1 MAALEWSFQGV
12 RLHMTLQDA
21 RTSKSIVALVELE
34 RLLCCV
40 HPYHVD
46 FKMTSCNA
54 RIIVHLCGR
63 VCLHVFF
70 SGGLILLFHI
80 HIDCTGVVY
89 PRCVRCEEF
98 LRDLKEVTCLMEIL
112 RDFVIVDWVNAVN
125 ARLRIAFG
133 DV

>member
-40 HPYHVD
+40 HPHHVN

-54 RIIVHLCGR
+54 QIIVHLCGR

-70 SGGLILLFHI
+70 FRGANL
-80 HIDCTGVVY
+80 VVSY
-89 PRCVRCEEF
+89 SH
-98 LRDLKEVTCLMEIL
+98 
-112 RDFVIVDWVNAVN
+112 
-125 ARLRIAFG
+125 
-133 DV
+133 